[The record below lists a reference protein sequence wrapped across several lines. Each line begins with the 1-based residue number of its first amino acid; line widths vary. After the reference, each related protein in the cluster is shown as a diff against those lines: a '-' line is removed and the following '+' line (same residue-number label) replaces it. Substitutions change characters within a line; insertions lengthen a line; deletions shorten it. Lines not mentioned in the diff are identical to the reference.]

1 MKDLLSFVRPVVSLD
16 AAHLRSVHKGTLYV
30 ASILSGANEVYPIG
44 GMISAGNEDGPMWTR
59 MLEHL
64 SDACP
69 ILSEQGLE
77 SGLDI
82 DGEMDGVLLSFIC
95 VHIRS

>member
-1 MKDLLSFVRPVVSLD
+1 
-16 AAHLRSVHKGTLYV
+16 
-30 ASILSGANEVYPIG
+30 
-44 GMISAGNEDGPMWTR
+44 

-69 ILSEQGLE
+69 ILLEQGLE

-82 DGEMDGVLLSFIC
+82 DGEMDG
-95 VHIRS
+95 

>member
-30 ASILSGANEVYPIG
+30 ASILSGANVVYPIRG
-44 GMISAGNEDGPMWTR
+44 FMILTGYEDGPTWIR

-69 ILSEQGLE
+69 ILLEQGLK

-82 DGEMDGVLLSFIC
+82 DGEMDGESSIC